1 MRDRTRTILEAG
13 IMEFIRTGLPIT
25 SERLFEEYD
34 FGIKPAMIRCE
45 LNALDDDG
53 SPVLQGI

>member
-34 FGIKPAMIRCE
+34 FGIKPAMIR
-45 LNALDDDG
+45 
-53 SPVLQGI
+53 

>member
-1 MRDRTRTILEAG
+1 MRERTKEILEAG
-13 IMEFIRTGLPIT
+13 VRQFIKTGLPIT

-45 LNALDDDG
+45 LNALDEEG
-53 SPVLQGI
+53 